1 VFNIKKVFISFVVVT
16 LLSIGTAF
24 ASAETQP
31 LSQSTQICTIGF
43 IDMNKIMK
51 ESLMAKAL
59 QEELNQKGQ
68 EITDSLKVEKENLTQ
83 EEFQQRQAE
92 VYGGFLKLKQEMEA
106 KFDTNIYQ
114 AVEKVAKEKNLTV
127 ILYKSSVNCGGIDV
141 TSDVINIMK

>member
-1 VFNIKKVFISFVVVT
+1 MKKIFISFVVVT

-51 ESLMAKAL
+51 ESPMVKGM

-68 EITDSLKVEKENLTQ
+68 EITDSLNTDKENLTQ

-92 VYGGFLKLKQEMEA
+92 VYDGFLKLKQEIEA
-106 KFDTNIYQ
+106 KFDASIYQ

-127 ILYKSSVNCGGIDV
+127 VLYKSSVNCGGIDV
-141 TSDVINIMK
+141 TSDVMNIMK

>member
-1 VFNIKKVFISFVVVT
+1 MKKIFISFVVVT

-31 LSQSTQICTIGF
+31 FSQSTQICTIGF

-51 ESLMAKAL
+51 ESPMVKGM

-68 EITDSLKVEKENLTQ
+68 EITDSLNTDKENLTQ

-92 VYGGFLKLKQEMEA
+92 VYDGFLKLKQEMEA
-106 KFDTNIYQ
+106 KFDASIYQ

-127 ILYKSSVNCGGIDV
+127 VLYKSSVNCGGIDV
-141 TSDVINIMK
+141 TSDVMNIMK

>member
-1 VFNIKKVFISFVVVT
+1 MKKIFISFVVVT

-51 ESLMAKAL
+51 ESPMVKGM

-68 EITDSLKVEKENLTQ
+68 EITNSLNTDKENLTQ

-92 VYGGFLKLKQEMEA
+92 VYDGFLKLKKEMEA
-106 KFDTNIYQ
+106 KFDASIYQ

-127 ILYKSSVNCGGIDV
+127 VLYKSSVNCGGIDV

>member
-1 VFNIKKVFISFVVVT
+1 MKKIFISFVVVT

-51 ESLMAKAL
+51 ESPMVKGM

-68 EITDSLKVEKENLTQ
+68 EITDSLNTDKENLTQ

-92 VYGGFLKLKQEMEA
+92 VYDGFLKLKQEMEA
-106 KFDTNIYQ
+106 KFDASIYQ

-127 ILYKSSVNCGGIDV
+127 VLYKSSVNCGGIDV
-141 TSDVINIMK
+141 TSDVMNMMK